1 MRSNS
6 AIQSNEPAPADLS
19 TVRLPSLQGKRASLW
34 LVGVPVSVL
43 LLLGLVLGLFNLFA
57 WIHLIAVLVNS

>member
-1 MRSNS
+1 MQSNG
-6 AIQSNEPAPADLS
+6 AIQTGELATADLR
-19 TVRLPSLQGKRASLW
+19 TVQLPSLRGKHASLW

-43 LLLGLVLGLFNLFA
+43 LLLGLVLGLFNVFA